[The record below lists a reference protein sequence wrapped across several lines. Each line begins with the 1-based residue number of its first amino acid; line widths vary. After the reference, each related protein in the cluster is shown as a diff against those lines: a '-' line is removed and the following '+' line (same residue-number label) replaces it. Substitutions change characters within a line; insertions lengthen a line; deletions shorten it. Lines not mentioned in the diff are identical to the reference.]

1 MDLTLLTASA
11 LASGIKKREYSAREV
26 AQAFLDRIKKT
37 EPAVQS
43 FITVTG
49 ERALEKAAKV
59 DERLG
64 RGEDMPELA
73 GVPIALKDNICTEG
87 VRTTCASKM
96 LRDFIPN
103 YSATVAQ
110 HLEKAGLIML
120 GKLNMD
126 EFAMGSTCENSA
138 FQTTKNPFDT
148 SRVPGGSSGGSAACV
163 AAHEAPLS
171 LGSDTGGSIRIPAS
185 FCGVYGLKPTY
196 GAVSRYG
203 LVAFASSLDQIGP
216 FARSAADIRALF
228 SVINRRD
235 PRDMTSL
242 DESLF
247 KRADSSGWV
256 IGLPEEYFGD
266 GIDGE
271 VRDAVLKAAKT
282 FEKMGHRV
290 RPVRLALSEY
300 ALPVYYILSS
310 AEASSNLACF
320 DGVRYG
326 YRAPE
331 YDGLFDMYCRT
342 RSEGFGS
349 EVQRRILLGTYVL
362 SAGFYDAYYKK
373 AQKARAQIMAEY
385 AAVFDEADV
394 LLTPVS
400 PQTAFR
406 FGERTADPVKMYMT
420 DICTVSV
427 NIAGVPALS
436 APCGRDSRGLPIGM
450 QLIGRRLSDYG
461 LIDMAERFERH
472 TGVMD
477 TMTPAV

>member
-59 DERLG
+59 DELLG

>member
-11 LASGIKKREYSAREV
+11 LSRGIKKREYSSREV
-26 AQAFLDRIKKT
+26 TQAFLDRIEKT
-37 EPAVQS
+37 EPAVGS

-49 ERALEKAAKV
+49 ERALKRAAEV
-59 DERLG
+59 DGKLA
-64 RGEDMPELA
+64 RGEDMPALA
-73 GVPIALKDNICTEG
+73 GVPVALKDNICTRG

-96 LRDFIPN
+96 LRDFIPGYN
-103 YSATVAQ
+103 AAVTEL
-110 HLEKAGLIML
+110 LEDAGLVVL

-138 FQTTKNPFDT
+138 FHLTKNPFDT
-148 SRVPGGSSGGSAACV
+148 LRVPGGSSGGSAACV
-163 AAHEAPLS
+163 AACEAPLS
-171 LGSDTGGSIRIPAS
+171 LGSDTGGSIRMPAS
-185 FCGVYGLKPTY
+185 LCGVYGLKPTY

-216 FARSAADIRALF
+216 LAKSAADLRALF

-247 KRADSSGWV
+247 KREDSAGFV
-256 IGLPEEYFGD
+256 IGLPEEFFGD
-266 GIDGE
+266 GIDRE
-271 VRDAVLKAAKT
+271 VREAVLGAAKT
-282 FEKMGHRV
+282 FESMGHKV

-310 AEASSNLACF
+310 AEASSNLACY

-326 YRAPE
+326 YRAAG
-331 YDGLFDMYCRT
+331 YDGLLDMYCKT
-342 RSEGFGS
+342 RSEGFGP

-385 AAVFDEADV
+385 DAAFNEVDV

-400 PQTAFR
+400 PQTAFPI
-406 FGERTADPVKMYMT
+406 GERTESPVKMYMS

-436 APCGRDSRGLPIGM
+436 APCGKDSRGLPIGV
-450 QLIGRRLSDYG
+450 QLIGRRLSDYA

-472 TGVMD
+472 KGVMD
-477 TMTPAV
+477 TMTPQV